1 MDRQEW
7 RPFLKRW
14 SEEWIT
20 AHDPERDRPLDE
32 DVVRDAWLGFARA
45 SAEEVAAAEARLG
58 CSLPPS
64 LREFL
69 LVTNGWRDAGNFIY
83 RLAGTTE
90 LDWLRD
96 TDDAG
101 WIEAYSELDDGGVLG
116 RSLRLSLAGD
126 AAVLLLDPDD
136 VDDTGEWAGYW
147 LASWSGMGPERH
159 GSFYDLMY
167 HLYASFHDLCRP
179 EGQTRERWDAEVEQA
194 RLAALA
200 GEIDEPLAVLE
211 QAQAFGRDRA
221 RLLRFQLLA
230 MLGDWYTLPLSHVV
244 LIQDRAGLLRDP
256 LFTAE
261 LLPLLFAEDRLTHRH
276 DRFTLEHLLRTDP
289 QAVQPLIAEYQA
301 RRRDPGFRLRFGNP
315 EFDAAVYRI
324 VDPLT
329 AHPAFQVPD
338 PFTAKRSPP
347 GLVRVSTGRPHP
359 PGIAGVARAEEIRRR
374 LTDAAWPE
382 LRQAIR
388 LWRPVSE
395 DHIAPVVL
403 FADPVLAEMLAPE
416 RGREILS
423 MRRGDPH

>member
-1 MDRQEW
+1 MEREEW

-20 AHDPERDRPLDE
+20 AHDPEQDRPLAE
-32 DVVRDAWLGFARA
+32 DVVRDAWLGFAPA
-45 SAEEVAAAEARLG
+45 SADEVAAAEARLG

-69 LVTNGWRDAGNFIY
+69 LVTNGWWDAGNFIY
-83 RLAGTTE
+83 RLASTTE

-96 TDDAG
+96 TDDAQ

-126 AAVLLLDPDD
+126 AAVLFLDPDD
-136 VDDTGEWAGYW
+136 VDDNGEWAGYW

-167 HLYASFHDLCRP
+167 HLYASFHDLRRP
-179 EGQTRERWDAEVEQA
+179 EGQTRERWDAKVEQA

-200 GEIDEPLAVLE
+200 GRIDEPLAVLE

-221 RLLRFQLLA
+221 GLLRFQLLA
-230 MLGDWYTLPLSHVV
+230 MLGDWHTLPLSHVV
-244 LIQDRAGLLRDP
+244 LIKERAGLLRDP

-261 LLPLLFAEDRLTHRH
+261 LLPLLLAEDRLTHRH
-276 DRFTLEHLLRTDP
+276 DHFTLEHLLRTDP
-289 QAVQPLIAEYQA
+289 EPVQPLIAEYQA
-301 RRRDPGFRLRFGNP
+301 RLRDPGFRLRFGNP
-315 EFDAAVYRI
+315 EFDAAVHRI
-324 VDPLT
+324 IDRLT

-338 PFTAKRSPP
+338 PFTAGRSPP
-347 GLVRVSTGRPHP
+347 GLVRVSAVRSHP
-359 PGIAGVARAEEIRRR
+359 PGVVGVAEAEEIRRR

-382 LRQAIR
+382 LREAIG

-403 FADPVLAEMLAPE
+403 FADPVLAEMLTPE

-423 MRRGDPH
+423 MRRGAPR

>member
-83 RLAGTTE
+83 RLAG
-90 LDWLRD
+90 
-96 TDDAG
+96 
-101 WIEAYSELDDGGVLG
+101 
-116 RSLRLSLAGD
+116 
-126 AAVLLLDPDD
+126 AAELLLDPDD
-136 VDDTGEWAGYW
+136 VDDNGEWAGYW

-261 LLPLLFAEDRLTHRH
+261 LLPLLFAEDRLTRRH
-276 DRFTLEHLLRTDP
+276 DRFTLEHLLRTGP
-289 QAVQPLIAEYQA
+289 QAVQLIAEYQA

-315 EFDAAVYRI
+315 EFDAAVHRI

-359 PGIAGVARAEEIRRR
+359 PGIVGVARAEEIRRR

-403 FADPVLAEMLAPE
+403 FADPVLAEMLTPE

-423 MRRGDPH
+423 MRR